1 MPIEQAMYVALGFL
15 LAGLVVLLF
24 LPALWARAS
33 RLSMR
38 RLQMLAPFTRE
49 EAIAQRDLLR
59 ADHAFRERRI
69 AQELDEAKA
78 TKAKD
83 LLEIGRKTV
92 QLHEQEEKHKRAE
105 AHSREL
111 ERQLDEARGQLAER
125 SELLALTES
134 ALHAATARYER
145 ILNGLRAEQLDP
157 QKFGATAPGGVGSPE
172 DALKSKLAE
181 LHEQNVDL
189 RRALETLQ
197 REHASL
203 SPKAQ
208 SFDAVTADLA
218 RLRPELESVQAR
230 KQELEKELNTLRA
243 AGREDQDRQGSRIAH
258 LELALRQSRDEAREL
273 AEKLETVRADNSM
286 LQGAINALRKDR
298 ERMRGSALPATSL
311 DAGDVAALRQ
321 EIVNLGARMLNS
333 KEPAS

>member
-1 MPIEQAMYVALGFL
+1 VPIEQAMYVTLGFL

-78 TKAKD
+78 SKAKH

-92 QLHEQEEKHKRAE
+92 QLHEQEEKFKRAE
-105 AHSREL
+105 AHAREL
-111 ERQLDEARGQLAER
+111 QRQLDEARGQLEER
-125 SELLALTES
+125 GELLAMTES

-145 ILNGLRAEQLDP
+145 VLDGLRAEKLDP
-157 QKFGATAPGGVGSPE
+157 QKFGAAARAELSPPE

-181 LHEQNVDL
+181 LHEQSGAL
-189 RRALETLQ
+189 RRAVEALQ
-197 REHASL
+197 RENASL

-208 SFDAVTADLA
+208 SFDAAAADLA
-218 RLRPELESVQAR
+218 RLLPEFESVQAR
-230 KQELEKELNTLRA
+230 KQERENELDALRVA
-243 AGREDQDRQGSRIAH
+243 SREDGDRQAGRIAH
-258 LELALRQSRDEAREL
+258 LELALRQSRDEARDF
-273 AEKLETVRADNSM
+273 AEKLETARADNSM

-298 ERMRGSALPATSL
+298 ERMRGSALPAISL

-321 EIVNLGARMLNS
+321 EIVNLGAKMLNS
-333 KEPAS
+333 KEHAD

>member
-1 MPIEQAMYVALGFL
+1 MPIEQAMYVTLGFL

-69 AQELDEAKA
+69 AQELDEARA
-78 TKAKD
+78 AKAKH

-92 QLHEQEEKHKRAE
+92 QLHEQDERFKRAE
-105 AHSREL
+105 AHAREL
-111 ERQLDEARGQLAER
+111 QRQLDEARRQLEER
-125 SELLALTES
+125 GELLAMTES
-134 ALHAATARYER
+134 ALHAATARHER
-145 ILNGLRAEQLDP
+145 VLNGLRAEKLDP
-157 QKFGATAPGGVGSPE
+157 LKFGAAARAELTAAE
-172 DALKSKLAE
+172 DAVKSKLAE
-181 LHEQNVDL
+181 LHEQSSAL
-189 RRALETLQ
+189 RRAVESLQ
-197 REHASL
+197 RENASL

-208 SFDAVTADLA
+208 SFDAAAADLA
-218 RLRPELESVQAR
+218 RLRPEFESVQAR
-230 KQELEKELNTLRA
+230 RQELENELDALRVA
-243 AGREDQDRQGSRIAH
+243 SREDGDRKAGRVAQ
-258 LELALRQSRDEAREL
+258 LELALRQSRDEARDS
-273 AEKLETVRADNSM
+273 AEKLETARADNSM

-298 ERMRGSALPATSL
+298 ERMRGSALPAISL

-321 EIVNLGARMLNS
+321 EIVNLGAKMLNS
-333 KEPAS
+333 KEHAN

>member
-78 TKAKD
+78 TKAKH

-92 QLHEQEEKHKRAE
+92 QLHEQEEKHRRAE

-111 ERQLDEARGQLAER
+111 ERQLDETRGWLAER
-125 SELLALTES
+125 GELLALTES

-145 ILNGLRAEQLDP
+145 VLNGLRAENLDP
-157 QKFGATAPGGVGSPE
+157 QKLGAVAPGEVGAPE
-172 DALKSKLAE
+172 DALKPKLAE
-181 LHEQNVDL
+181 LHGQSGEL
-189 RRALETLQ
+189 RRAVETLQ
-197 REHASL
+197 RENASL

-208 SFDAVTADLA
+208 SFDAAAAELA
-218 RLRPELESVQAR
+218 RLRLEFENVQAR
-230 KQELEKELNTLRA
+230 RQELENELDALRA
-243 AGREDQDRQGSRIAH
+243 ASREDHDRRASRISH
-258 LELALRQSRDEAREL
+258 LELALRQSRDEARDL
-273 AEKLETVRADNSM
+273 AEKLETARADNSM

-298 ERMRGSALPATSL
+298 ERMRGSALPSGSL